1 MKIQKLGHCC
11 LLIEEQSLR
20 IVTDPGMFT
29 VEQCKDLKGID
40 VVLIT
45 HEHTDH
51 IHIDSLKDILNNN
64 PNAKVITIS
73 SVAPM
78 LDQAGIAHQLMEH
91 GQNQTIGNVL
101 IEAFGKLHARF
112 HATMPDVANTGFFIA
127 NRFFYP
133 GDAFTD
139 PGKQVEI
146 LALPV
151 AGPWMKIS
159 EAVDYALE
167 LKPKIAFPVHDAVY
181 VNPGLGHRVPGI
193 VLPKNGIDFQV
204 IDGKGMVEFS

>member
-11 LLIEEQSLR
+11 LLIEEQNLR
-20 IVTDPGMFT
+20 ILTDPGMFT
-29 VEQCKDLKGID
+29 VEQCKDVKDID

-51 IHIDSLKDILNNN
+51 IHIDSLKQILKNN
-64 PNAKVITIS
+64 PAAKVITIS

-78 LDQAGIAHQLMEH
+78 LDEAGVTYRLMEH
-91 GQNQTIGNVL
+91 GQSETIDSVL
-101 IEAFGKLHARF
+101 IEAFGKIHARF
-112 HATMPDVANTGFFIA
+112 HSSLPDVANTGFFIA

-151 AGPWMKIS
+151 AGPWMKIE
-159 EAVDYALE
+159 EAVEYALA
-167 LKPKIAFPVHDAVY
+167 LKPKVAFPVHEAVY
-181 VNPGLGHRVPGI
+181 VNPGLGHRVPTI
-193 VLPKNGIDFQV
+193 VLPKNEIEFRV
-204 IDGKGMVEFS
+204 IDRKGMVEF